1 MLNQNKIVTGLILGV
16 LLPIIGYFFF
26 GALFQLLTKAGIM
39 NPDGFSET
47 WRHRTVALLAIMLNL
62 IPFQIFKARHFD
74 QSMRGLIFPTVLL
87 VIAWV
92 IYFRG
97 ALGLG

>member
-1 MLNQNKIVTGLILGV
+1 MLNQNKIVTGIILGV

-26 GALFQLLTKAGIM
+26 GALFKLLTGAGVM

-62 IPFQIFKARHFD
+62 IPFQVFKAKHFD
-74 QSMRGLIFPTVLL
+74 QSMRGLIFPTVFL
-87 VIAWV
+87 VFAWV
-92 IYFRG
+92 YYFRA
-97 ALGLG
+97 ALGFG